1 MIRAVA
7 FDIDGTLTH
16 RDRSI
21 DLAAV
26 DAIRCLKVPVVL
38 ATGNVFC
45 FATAAA
51 ILIGRVS
58 GIIAENGGI
67 ISDGKSKIINGNVAA
82 CRRAAEILENSKK
95 FDLERVDALERIT
108 EIAYNRST
116 NFDIDELKALIAQ
129 CCSEVEAVDSGFAVH
144 IKDKNV
150 NKGLGLRKIAK
161 LFRLEVNEFAAFGD
175 SENDA
180 QMLEAA
186 GVGVAVGNADST
198 ARAVADYVATEQYG
212 AGVVEGLKHLDLL

>member
-1 MIRAVA
+1 MIKAVA

-21 DLAAV
+21 DLGAT
-26 DAIRCLKVPVVL
+26 DAIRRLKALVIL

-58 GIIAENGGI
+58 GIIAENGGVV
-67 ISDGKSKIINGNVAA
+67 SDGKSKIVSGNVEA
-82 CRRAAEILENSKK
+82 CRRAAEILESSGK
-95 FDLERVDALERIT
+95 FDLKRVDVLERVT
-108 EIAYNRST
+108 EIAYSTDT
-116 NFDIDELKALIAQ
+116 NFDVRELKAMIAQ

-144 IKDKNV
+144 IKDRNV
-150 NKGLGLRKIAK
+150 NKGLGLIKIAE
-161 LFRLEVNEFAAFGD
+161 LFELELDEFAAFGD

-180 QMLEAA
+180 KMLEVA
-186 GVGVAVGNADST
+186 GVGIAVGNADNT
-198 ARAVADYVATEQYG
+198 ARSVADYVATEKYG
-212 AGVVEGLKHLDLL
+212 AGVVEGLKHLNLL